1 MHFLISGYYGFEN
14 TGDEAILEV
23 LVANLKERYP
33 NCSITVLS
41 NRPLQNTK
49 KLGVRAVHRFSFI
62 EIRNALK
69 KCNLFIS
76 GGGGLLQDKTSFRSF
91 LYYAGL
97 LHLAKLYG
105 KPAAVFASGLGP
117 FKSWRARLICRRVL
131 EKVDLIILRDHF
143 SYKLAKELVPKHKH
157 LFEAGDLGALL
168 KPAEDKKIEQIFEQE
183 NLQLNQH
190 PLIGI
195 SVRKIPLHAIR
206 REPLYR
212 TIAKGLDLIYEKQKA
227 ELLFFVFQYPDDIDA
242 TLRVI
247 HYLKSPYKIIFKEL
261 SPREIL
267 GLIKRLDL
275 FIGMRLHSLVF
286 SSIMDVPALGIAYDP
301 KVSSFMQSLDLPFL
315 NLKELKGTKIQT
327 LLENLWENST
337 VVKEKLQVKQ
347 ERLRIEAIFN
357 FNLLENLLPLDQPF
371 DVLGVKIHNLTEN
384 EFLEKVKAMLETK
397 KPHYITTPNPE
408 IIVRC
413 QTDPSLKEIVNLA
426 DLNLADGAG
435 LVVLSRFIDKPLK
448 ERLSG
453 IDGFY
458 GIIGLAEK
466 EGYSVFLLGS
476 EPGVSE
482 AAAKKLS
489 ASYPKLKISGTHHGY
504 FKDSEENQ
512 VISLVRAAKPDI
524 LFVGLG
530 APRQEKWVAKNYREL
545 GATITM
551 VIGGSL
557 DVVSGKV
564 QRAPEWI
571 QSINME
577 WLYRLI
583 SNPWRWKRQ
592 IALLEFMFLIWD
604 EMMRLR
610 KEKKHGNKESNNLGL
625 GSSRNQII

>member
-33 NCSITVLS
+33 NCHITVLS
-41 NRPLQNTK
+41 NRPQQTSK
-49 KLGVRAVHRFSFI
+49 KLGVESVHRFNFM
-62 EIRNALK
+62 EIRAALK
-69 KCNLFIS
+69 KCDLFIS

-97 LHLAKLYG
+97 LQLAKFYG
-105 KPAAVFASGLGP
+105 KPTAILASGIGP
-117 FKSWRARLICRRVL
+117 FKSWRARVICRRVL
-131 EKVDLIILRDHF
+131 ENVDLIILRDHF
-143 SYKLAKELVPKHKH
+143 SYKLAREIVPKHKH

-168 KPAEDKKIEQIFEQE
+168 QPAEDKKIEQIFEQE
-183 NLQLNQH
+183 SLQLNQH

-195 SVRKIPLHAIR
+195 SVRKIPLHALR

-212 TIAKGLDLIYEKQKA
+212 ALAKGLDLIYEKQKA
-227 ELLFFVFQYPDDIDA
+227 ELLFFIFQYPDDIDA

-261 SPREIL
+261 SPKEIL

-275 FIGMRLHSLVF
+275 FIGMRLHSLIF

-301 KVSSFMQSLDLPFL
+301 KVSAFMQSLDLPFL

-327 LLENLWENST
+327 LLENLWENSMA
-337 VVKEKLQVKQ
+337 VKDKLRVKQ

-357 FNLLENLLPLDQPF
+357 FNLLKKLLPLDQPF

-384 EFLEKVKAMLETK
+384 EFLERVKAMLETQ

-413 QTDPSLKEIVNLA
+413 QTDQELKEVVNLA

-435 LVVLSRFIDKPLK
+435 LVVLSRFINKPLK

-453 IDGFY
+453 IDSFFSV
-458 GIIGLAEK
+458 INLAQK

-476 EPGVSE
+476 EPGLAE
-482 AAAKKLS
+482 TAAKKLL
-489 ASYPKLKISGTHHGY
+489 ASYPKLKIAGTHHGY

-512 VISLVRAAKPDI
+512 VISLVKEAKPDI

-530 APRQEKWVAKNYREL
+530 APRQEKWVAKNYREM

-564 QRAPEWI
+564 QRAPGWI
-571 QSINME
+571 QGMNIE

-583 SNPWRWKRQ
+583 TNPWRWRRQ
-592 IALLEFMFLIWD
+592 VALLEFMFLIWD

-610 KEKKHGNKESNNLGL
+610 KEKKHVQGKPDHHGL
-625 GSSRNQII
+625 GASRNQII